1 MAWYYRIRT
10 IKGHQYSYLQR
21 TYREGGKVH
30 TETIYLGP
38 VGVPARKKKPI
49 GDRVM
54 TATTTTVVRWL
65 AYPDGEMPERGY
77 SKFTHDAAAFLARPL
92 EFINGRYRQSTR
104 EPITQD
110 KAAQQNEP
118 SEQKEPSGESEGK
131 GDEE

>member
-1 MAWYYRIRT
+1 MAWYYRVRT
-10 IKGHQYSYLQR
+10 IKGRQYSYLQR
-21 TYREGGKVH
+21 TYREGGKVR

-54 TATTTTVVRWL
+54 AATTRAVVRWL

-77 SKFTHDAAAFLARPL
+77 SKFTHDAATFFERPL
-92 EFINGRYRQSTR
+92 EFLSGRHHQAARGPS
-104 EPITQD
+104 TQD
-110 KAAQQNEP
+110 KAAHQNEP